1 MPYLNTTRILT
12 PTVRP
17 NRMIATMNALIEGL
31 AFSGR
36 HIFVGQAGAIFGIN
50 RVRLAS
56 AKADDKVGPI
66 NTPITSCSKPHR
78 LLGCFIS
85 SPSARARPDAVVD
98 A

>member
-1 MPYLNTTRILT
+1 MPYLNTTRILI

-17 NRMIATMNALIEGL
+17 NTMIATMNALIEGL

-66 NTPITSCSKPHR
+66 NTPITSALSHPAFWAVSFLR
-78 LLGCFIS
+78 LQRE
-85 SPSARARPDAVVD
+85 PYPMR
-98 A
+98 